1 MLEPSYQT
9 AIDSVGQ
16 PFLEAER
23 DVVAQGSSA
32 VAFLQEKQ
40 KEASDFTKLVSQV
53 MLERAA
59 GNPTFDA
66 ALAYLEE
73 VEQFAAET
81 PMLVPPPEAVAE
93 YLFRHFGEA
102 VSLLLGVYL
111 AKLDDVWPA
120 WKKLGTILYL
130 GKLPGSVASE
140 PLIQFIASTVDD
152 RARTFAVQSLAG
164 VGDAEALA
172 RLESVV
178 NHTDADVARNALQE
192 AADQI
197 RTKLS

>member
-1 MLEPSYQT
+1 MLEPAYQT
-9 AIDSVGQ
+9 AIGSVGQ

-23 DVVAQGSSA
+23 DVVAEGPSA

-40 KEASDFTKLVSQV
+40 KEATDFTKLVSQAL
-53 MLERAA
+53 LERAA
-59 GNPTFDA
+59 GNPTFEA
-66 ALAYLEE
+66 ALTYLEE

-102 VSLLLGVYL
+102 AALLLGVYL
-111 AKLDDVWPA
+111 AKLDGIWPD
-120 WKKLGTILYL
+120 WKKLATIVYL

-140 PLIQFIASTVDD
+140 PLIQFIAATVDD
-152 RARTFAVQSLAG
+152 HARTFAVQSLAG

-172 RLESVV
+172 RLESIVSQ
-178 NHTDADVARNALQE
+178 TDTGVARSALQE